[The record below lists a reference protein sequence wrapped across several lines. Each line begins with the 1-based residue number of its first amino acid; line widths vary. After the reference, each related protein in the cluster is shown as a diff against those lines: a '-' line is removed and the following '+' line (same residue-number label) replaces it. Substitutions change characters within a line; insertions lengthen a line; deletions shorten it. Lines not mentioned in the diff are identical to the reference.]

1 MSKILRKDRL
11 ALASLIVIIALILFA
26 FLGPLFFEYDYATQ
40 FRGEENIFPCLKYP
54 FGTDSLGRDL
64 LVRTMYGTRI
74 SLTVGVCGSL
84 LVLVIGSTY
93 GAISGYM
100 GGRTDDVMM
109 RLVDLIHAMPE
120 VLIVLLLSTALRH
133 TGLKSIFIAIGL
145 LYWLSTARIVRG
157 QVLTLKGQD
166 FVIAAKA
173 LGASN
178 FGIIKRH
185 LIPNCLGQIIV
196 TTFLQIPQ
204 AIFLESFLSFLGVG
218 VAAPFASL
226 GTLISDSL
234 EGVYSYTF
242 RLIIPSV
249 ILSIL
254 ILSFNLLGDG
264 LRDAF
269 DPRNK
274 EL

>member
-1 MSKILRKDRL
+1 MLRKDRL

-74 SLTVGVCGSL
+74 SLTVGVCASL

-166 FVIAAKA
+166 FVMAAKA
-173 LGASN
+173 LGASD